1 MSDSRKKRREQIMAV
16 VVVKDLV
23 KIYSLGSLEVQALR
37 GLDLTIDEGEMIALI
52 GPSGSGKTTLLNIIG
67 GLDKA
72 SAGSVRAFD
81 QELTRL
87 SSGELVEYRR
97 SIVGHVF
104 QTMNLIPTLTA
115 AENVELPM
123 VALRASKEE
132 RKKRVEELIHIVG
145 LGDRMAHKPGELSGG
160 EQQRVALAAALA
172 NDPPLI
178 LADEPTGELD
188 TANARIV
195 VNYLSRVNKEMG
207 KTILMVTH
215 DPAVSRAADRILRIQ
230 DGVIEADTASVG
242 AEVDVPASY
251 VDMLRSRIEEIDR
264 QLADLDDSFRRGEM
278 TGEGYVER
286 QTRLRGTRSVLVEEL
301 HRLGIVH

>member
-1 MSDSRKKRREQIMAV
+1 MA

-37 GLDLTIDEGEMIALI
+37 GLDLTIEEGEMIALI

-72 SAGSVRAFD
+72 SAGSVSVYD
-81 QELTRL
+81 QEITRL

-115 AENVELPM
+115 AENVELPL
-123 VALRASKEE
+123 VALGASKEE
-132 RKKRVEELIHIVG
+132 RINRVEELMQIVG
-145 LGDRMAHKPGELSGG
+145 LGDRMGHKPGELSGG

-195 VNYLSRVNKEMG
+195 VDYLSRVNTEMG

-215 DPAVSRAADRILRIQ
+215 DPAVSRVADRILRIQ

-242 AEVDVPASY
+242 TEVNVPASY

-264 QLADLDDSFRRGEM
+264 QLADLDDSFRSGEI

-286 QTRLRGTRSVLVEEL
+286 QTGLKGTRSVLGEEL